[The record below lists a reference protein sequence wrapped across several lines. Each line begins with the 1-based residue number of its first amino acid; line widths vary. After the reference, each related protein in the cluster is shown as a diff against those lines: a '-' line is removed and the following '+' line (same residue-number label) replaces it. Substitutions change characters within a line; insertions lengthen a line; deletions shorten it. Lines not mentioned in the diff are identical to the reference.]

1 MNAAFTPTGFN
12 PATDLLLERYVD
24 VPVDKVW
31 AAWTEPELLV
41 QWFTPAPWSTAS
53 VDIDLRPGGKFNS
66 VMRSPEGQLFPN
78 SGCLLEIIPNRKL
91 VFTSCMTE
99 GFRPAKVTITPGH
112 ECAELLMTAAVIMEP
127 KGTGTR
133 YVAWALHPDS
143 ESQKRHAD
151 MGFEHGWGA
160 ALDQLV
166 ALMRTK

>member
-1 MNAAFTPTGFN
+1 MSAESTPAGFN
-12 PATDLLLERYVD
+12 PETDLLLERYIE
-24 VPVDKVW
+24 VPVEKVW

-41 QWFTPAPWSTAS
+41 QWFTPAPWATES
-53 VDIDLRPGGKFNS
+53 VDIDLKPGGRFNS

-78 SGCLLEIIPNRKL
+78 QGCLMEIVPNRKL

-112 ECAELLMTAAVIMEP
+112 ECAELLMTAVVMMEP

-133 YVAWALHPDS
+133 YIAWAMHPDMA
-143 ESQKRHAD
+143 SQKRHAD
-151 MGFEHGWGA
+151 MGFADGWGA

-166 ALMRTK
+166 ALMKTK